1 MQGWKL
7 FKRAVD
13 VGLVFIFI
21 FGVSFFLDELFFFF
35 GCLGDMIEFGFN
47 LID

>member
-13 VGLVFIFI
+13 VGLVF
-21 FGVSFFLDELFFFF
+21 FFFF
-35 GCLGDMIEFGFN
+35 GCLGDMIEFGLN